1 MPNRLLRHVLIFFLL
16 FAIAFSAQ
24 AQLSDLARLE
34 YSFVPKKES
43 EDEYY
48 RLRGLVNF
56 PIRVKDKNFIVVGAE
71 YNGVIMHLED
81 HYPFPKSELDRFHII
96 DFSLGYTFVNK
107 KDWRFGGK
115 IVPRIASTFSKPLT
129 WEDFFINAGVYAVK
143 DRMKDDTARKPNR
156 LILGVTYNSTT
167 GLPFPLPYVNYHR
180 RFHPHWS
187 YVLGVPKSNMKYH
200 FDPQMDKDVLQLYV
214 TLDGFYGHVQNKI
227 MVYDKE
233 AEYMSMSMVVT
244 GLGYEHSFT
253 DHLAFYIYTGYTL
266 RQRTILRDKN
276 NDEVFR
282 LDDLNTFYFRGGLKY
297 KI

>member
-1 MPNRLLRHVLIFFLL
+1 MPKQPLQFALISIFCS
-16 FAIAFSAQ
+16 AFMFTAK
-24 AQLSDLARLE
+24 AQLSDLVRLE

-48 RLRGLVNF
+48 RLRGFVNL
-56 PIRVKDKNFIVVGAE
+56 PIKVKDENYILVGAE
-71 YNGVIMHLED
+71 YNGVILHLED

-96 DFSLGYTFVNK
+96 DVTLGYTFVNK

-115 IVPRIASTFSKPLT
+115 LVPRIASTFSKNIT
-129 WEDFFINAGVYAVK
+129 WDDFFINAGVYAVK
-143 DRMKDDTARKPNR
+143 DKMKDETAKKPNR

-187 YVLGVPKSNMKYH
+187 YVLGVPKANMEYY
-200 FDPQMDKDVLQLYV
+200 FDPKTDKDVLQLYV
-214 TLDGFYGHVQNKI
+214 TMDGFYGHVQDRI

-233 AEYMSMSMVVT
+233 AEYMSMSMVIS
-244 GLGYEHSFT
+244 GLGYEHNFT
-253 DHLAFYIYTGYTL
+253 DHFAFYIYTGHTI
-266 RQRTILRDKN
+266 RQRTILRDQN